1 MALFY
6 STIFLLFLPKIINKL
21 ITRQRS
27 ISQVIRIYFFCVEK
41 SGYLT
46 LIINHCRS
54 PPLVNLIFKIFK
66 LIGGIYM
73 TGNHPKRRKDKLN
86 PYTIC
91 EQDGK
96 YYIAFQ
102 DGQSVLHEMEIK
114 KELYDTFNRFELED
128 LSHLNVVDRHLEQ
141 SEVWESTLN
150 VRAVYQPESVEDIV
164 FRNIQLEDLHRA
176 IRKLPDIQ
184 RRRLILYYF
193 EDMTYE
199 QIAEREGC
207 TKMPVKRSI
216 DKAVVQLKK
225 YLKKYRE

>member
-1 MALFY
+1 M
-6 STIFLLFLPKIINKL
+6 
-21 ITRQRS
+21 
-27 ISQVIRIYFFCVEK
+27 
-41 SGYLT
+41 
-46 LIINHCRS
+46 
-54 PPLVNLIFKIFK
+54 
-66 LIGGIYM
+66 
-73 TGNHPKRRKDKLN
+73 N

-128 LSHLNVVDRHLEQ
+128 LSHLNVVDRHLEK

-150 VRAVYQPESVEDIV
+150 VRAVYQPESVEDSV

-225 YLKKYRE
+225 YLKKYGE